1 MKMIANKQ
9 CRLITGGSG
18 LLGPADPFSVGRKS
32 QQSMLIANSSSGQV
46 KPEQKP

>member
-18 LLGPADPFSVGRKS
+18 LLGPADPFSEERNS
-32 QQSMLIANSSSGQV
+32 QREALVANNKAGQK
-46 KPEQKP
+46 KPSQYP